1 MLCKLEILGINLEK
15 SGKSSTLP
23 LDFCDSLILV
33 IANEGFLENR
43 KKKGPVPNVWQG
55 VVAACYGELEKQG
68 PVPNVW
74 QGVVVVCYGELQGCD
89 TGKSPRKKLAL
100 AEL

>member
-1 MLCKLEILGINLEK
+1 MISESPISSCLEGKAGLGIHLGTANAQFGTVRYMLCKLEILGINLEK

-43 KKKGPVPNVWQG
+43 
-55 VVAACYGELEKQG
+55 EKQ
-68 PVPNVW
+68 V
-74 QGVVVVCYGELQGCD
+74 L
-89 TGKSPRKKLAL
+89 SPMCETRRHACLGG
-100 AEL
+100 